1 MVVGIVPLL
10 CMTCSM
16 VENCVC
22 MAWRCLSCVA
32 CRRPPPSN
40 GMCFFRAD
48 RLTFCN
54 KSTLAAA
61 QQKGGWRLAFKFKLA
76 SDRRTE
82 LCEEAGASTARIN
95 HTEVGVNQRSRQNIY
110 IYMFG
115 TIKKGYFNDGQ
126 QAEHDILFVLSYVR
140 IYVRSFVRT
149 CSYIVDECAVYRFPW
164 ISIGQFLSEYCQPML
179 YGHWTNHQHILY
191 CVLQIVSP
199 HSIHIHRRRRPN
211 QQQKKQ

>member
-1 MVVGIVPLL
+1 
-10 CMTCSM
+10 
-16 VENCVC
+16 
-22 MAWRCLSCVA
+22 
-32 CRRPPPSN
+32 
-40 GMCFFRAD
+40 
-48 RLTFCN
+48 
-54 KSTLAAA
+54 
-61 QQKGGWRLAFKFKLA
+61 
-76 SDRRTE
+76 
-82 LCEEAGASTARIN
+82 
-95 HTEVGVNQRSRQNIY
+95 
-110 IYMFG
+110 MFG

-179 YGHWTNHQHILY
+179 YGHRTNHQHILY

-211 QQQKKQ
+211 QQQKKAVAVVRCRFYRCANLLFFFLLKMELPTIRRTNSTFESHP